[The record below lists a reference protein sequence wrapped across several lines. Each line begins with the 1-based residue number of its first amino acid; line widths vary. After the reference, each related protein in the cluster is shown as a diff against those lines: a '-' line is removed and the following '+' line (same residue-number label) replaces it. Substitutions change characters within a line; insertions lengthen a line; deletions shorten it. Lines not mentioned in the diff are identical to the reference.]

1 MKQSTEQLTNEIIMT
16 PDMEEWQE
24 RRNDAIVE
32 MSLSEYLQQ
41 MLFQYHATKKEIILR
56 SDLDTTYGYQIFQG
70 RKNPSRDVL
79 LKIAFGFSLSLEDT
93 KHLLYYGN
101 ASTLYPR
108 VKRDAYI
115 MYALHRG
122 FSLLQTNQ
130 YLFEHGENTLDG

>member
-1 MKQSTEQLTNEIIMT
+1 
-16 PDMEEWQE
+16 
-24 RRNDAIVE
+24 
-32 MSLSEYLQQ
+32 
-41 MLFQYHATKKEIILR
+41 
-56 SDLDTTYGYQIFQG
+56 
-70 RKNPSRDVL
+70 VL
-79 LKIAFGFSLSLEDT
+79 LKIAFGFPLSLEDT

-130 YLFEHGENTLDG
+130 YLFEHGENTLDA